1 MHVQRWGGEM
11 EMLKEMA
18 IFAQVVDSGGFSAA
32 ARQLSLT
39 TSAVSR
45 HVSRLETYMGGRLL
59 QRTTRS
65 VSLTELGEQ
74 VHVACVRM
82 LNTAREIHA
91 LAGSYSARPNG
102 VVRISAPVVLGQ
114 LWLAPLLPA
123 FLDRYP
129 EVDVRLSLV
138 DRNVDL
144 IEEGVDLAIRI
155 SADLA
160 PGLAARPLGP
170 MRYVLVASPSYLAAH
185 GVPASPQALL
195 EHRCNYLGY
204 ARFGAAWTMR
214 RAGAAKV
221 AAPTAA
227 SASATAKSKAKAI
240 ISADADADADAEAPE
255 TVSLRVPSRLTI
267 NNSAA
272 LMAVVEADGG
282 IGLVPDFTARAA
294 LEQGRVVPVLAD
306 WTFEEPYAGNVHAV
320 YMPGPHLALKVRV
333 LIDYLVA
340 EGALGT

>member
-1 MHVQRWGGEM
+1 M

-18 IFAQVVDSGGFSAA
+18 VFAQVVDSGGFSAA
-32 ARQLSLT
+32 ARHLGLT

-45 HVSRLETYMGGRLL
+45 HVSRLEAYIGGRLL

-74 VHVACVRM
+74 VHTACVRM
-82 LNTAREIHA
+82 VNTAREIQA

-144 IEEGVDLAIRI
+144 IEEGIDLAIRI
-155 SADLA
+155 AADLA

-170 MRYVLVASPSYLAAH
+170 MRYLLVASPQYLAAH
-185 GVPASPQALL
+185 GTPATPHELPG
-195 EHRCNYLGY
+195 HRCNYLGY

-214 RAGAAKV
+214 REG
-221 AAPTAA
+221 PGE
-227 SASATAKSKAKAI
+227 
-240 ISADADADADAEAPE
+240 AEI
-255 TVSLRVPSRLTI
+255 VSIRVPSRLTI

-272 LMAVVEADGG
+272 LMAVVEAGGG

-294 LEQGRVVPVLAD
+294 LSQGRAVRILAD
-306 WTFEEPYAGNVHAV
+306 WTFDEPYAGTVHAV
-320 YMPGPHLALKVRV
+320 YMPGPHLALKVRAM
-333 LIDYLVA
+333 IDYLVA
-340 EGALGT
+340 EGALGA

>member
-1 MHVQRWGGEM
+1 M

-32 ARQLSLT
+32 ARQLGLT

-45 HVSRLETYMGGRLL
+45 HVSRLETFMGGRLL

-123 FLDRYP
+123 FLERYP

-144 IEEGVDLAIRI
+144 IEEGIDLAIRI
-155 SADLA
+155 SSDLA
-160 PGLAARPLGP
+160 PGLAARRLGP
-170 MRYVLVASPSYLAAH
+170 MRYVLVASPRYLAEH
-185 GVPASPQALL
+185 GTPATPRELPA
-195 EHRCNYLGY
+195 HRCNYLGY

-214 RAGAAKV
+214 REGAAGV
-221 AAPTAA
+221 
-227 SASATAKSKAKAI
+227 
-240 ISADADADADAEAPE
+240 EL
-255 TVSLRVPSRLTI
+255 VSIRVPSRLTI

-272 LMAVVEADGG
+272 LMGVVEAGGG

-294 LEQGRVVPVLAD
+294 LAQGRAQPVLAD
-306 WTFEEPYAGNVHAV
+306 WTFDEPYAGTVHAV

>member
-1 MHVQRWGGEM
+1 M

-32 ARQLSLT
+32 ARHLGLT

-74 VHVACVRM
+74 VHAACVRM
-82 LNTAREIHA
+82 VNTAREIHA

-155 SADLA
+155 ATDLA

-170 MRYVLVASPSYLAAH
+170 MRYLLVASPHYLAAH
-185 GVPASPQALL
+185 GTPAAPHELPR
-195 EHRCNYLGY
+195 HRCNYLGY

-214 RAGAAKV
+214 REGAGG
-221 AAPTAA
+221 
-227 SASATAKSKAKAI
+227 
-240 ISADADADADAEAPE
+240 AEI
-255 TVSLRVPSRLTI
+255 VSIRVPSRLTI

-272 LMAVVEADGG
+272 LMAVVEAGGG
-282 IGLVPDFTARAA
+282 IGLVPDFTARTA
-294 LEQGRVVPVLAD
+294 LAQGRAVRILED
-306 WTFEEPYAGNVHAV
+306 WTFDEPYAGTVHAV
-320 YMPGPHLALKVRV
+320 YMPGPHLALKVRAM
-333 LIDYLVA
+333 IDYLVA
-340 EGALGT
+340 EGALGALGA

>member
-1 MHVQRWGGEM
+1 M

-32 ARQLSLT
+32 ARQLGLT

-45 HVSRLETYMGGRLL
+45 HVSRLETYIGGRLL

-74 VHVACVRM
+74 VHAACVRM
-82 LNTAREIHA
+82 VNTAREIHA

-144 IEEGVDLAIRI
+144 IEEGIDLAIRI

-170 MRYVLVASPSYLAAH
+170 MRYVLVASPQYLAAH
-185 GVPASPQALL
+185 GTPATPQELPA
-195 EHRCNYLGY
+195 HRCNYLGY

-214 RAGAAKV
+214 REGKDGADI
-221 AAPTAA
+221 A
-227 SASATAKSKAKAI
+227 SI
-240 ISADADADADAEAPE
+240 
-255 TVSLRVPSRLTI
+255 RVPSRLTI

-272 LMAVVEADGG
+272 LMAVVEAGGG

-294 LEQGRVVPVLAD
+294 LAQGRAVRILAD
-306 WTFEEPYAGNVHAV
+306 WTFDEPYAGTVHAV
-320 YMPGPHLALKVRV
+320 YMPGPHLALKVRAM
-333 LIDYLVA
+333 IDYLVA
-340 EGALGT
+340 EGALGA

>member
-1 MHVQRWGGEM
+1 MQVQRWGGEM
-11 EMLKEMA
+11 KMLKEMA

-45 HVSRLETYMGGRLL
+45 HVSRLEAYMGGRLL

-74 VHVACVRM
+74 VYVACVRM

-123 FLDRYP
+123 FLERYP

-144 IEEGVDLAIRI
+144 IEEGIDLAIRI

-170 MRYVLVASPSYLAAH
+170 MRYMLVASPRYLAAH
-185 GVPASPQALL
+185 GVPATPQALL
-195 EHRCNYLGY
+195 GHRCNYLGY

-214 RAGAAKV
+214 HVDA
-221 AAPTAA
+221 
-227 SASATAKSKAKAI
+227 ATATV
-240 ISADADADADAEAPE
+240 PE
-255 TVSLRVPSRLTI
+255 TVSIRVPSRLTI

-282 IGLVPDFTARAA
+282 IGLVPDFSARAA
-294 LEQGRVVPVLAD
+294 LAQGRVVQVLAD
-306 WTFEEPYAGNVHAV
+306 WTFDEPYAGNVHAV

>member
-1 MHVQRWGGEM
+1 M

-32 ARQLSLT
+32 ARQLGLS

-45 HVSRLETYMGGRLL
+45 HVSRLETYIGGRLL

-82 LNTAREIHA
+82 VNTAREIHA

-144 IEEGVDLAIRI
+144 IEEGIDLAIRI

-170 MRYVLVASPSYLAAH
+170 MRYVLVASPQYLAAH
-185 GVPASPQALL
+185 GTPAAPQELPG
-195 EHRCNYLGY
+195 HRCNYLGY

-214 RAGAAKV
+214 REGADG
-221 AAPTAA
+221 PEIA
-227 SASATAKSKAKAI
+227 SI
-240 ISADADADADAEAPE
+240 
-255 TVSLRVPSRLTI
+255 RVPSRLTI

-272 LMAVVEADGG
+272 LMAVVEAGGG

-294 LEQGRVVPVLAD
+294 LAQGRVVRILAD
-306 WTFEEPYAGNVHAV
+306 WTFDEPYAGTVHAV
-320 YMPGPHLALKVRV
+320 YMPGPHLALKVRAM
-333 LIDYLVA
+333 IDYLVA
-340 EGALGT
+340 EGKLGA

>member
-1 MHVQRWGGEM
+1 M

-45 HVSRLETYMGGRLL
+45 HVSRLEAYMGGRLL

-74 VHVACVRM
+74 VHTACVRM

-144 IEEGVDLAIRI
+144 IEEGIDLAIRI
-155 SADLA
+155 AADLA

-170 MRYVLVASPSYLAAH
+170 MRYLLVASPRYLAKH
-185 GVPASPQALL
+185 GVPATPQALL

-214 RAGAAKV
+214 RE
-221 AAPTAA
+221 
-227 SASATAKSKAKAI
+227 SALPAT
-240 ISADADADADAEAPE
+240 ETE
-255 TVSLRVPSRLTI
+255 TVSIRVPSRLTI

-294 LEQGRVVPVLAD
+294 LAQGRVAPVLAE
-306 WTFEEPYAGNVHAV
+306 WTFDEPYAGTVHAV

-340 EGALGT
+340 EGGLGK

>member
-1 MHVQRWGGEM
+1 M

-32 ARQLSLT
+32 ARHLSLT

-74 VHVACVRM
+74 VHTACVRM

-144 IEEGVDLAIRI
+144 IEEGIDLAIRI
-155 SADLA
+155 AADLA

-170 MRYVLVASPSYLAAH
+170 MRYVLVASPHYLAAH
-185 GVPASPQALL
+185 GVPATPQELPS
-195 EHRCNYLGY
+195 HRCNYLGY

-214 RAGAAKV
+214 REEISGAGGPEIV
-221 AAPTAA
+221 
-227 SASATAKSKAKAI
+227 S
-240 ISADADADADAEAPE
+240 IS
-255 TVSLRVPSRLTI
+255 VPSRLTI

-272 LMAVVEADGG
+272 LMGVVEAGGG

-294 LEQGRVVPVLAD
+294 LAQGRAQQVLAD
-306 WTFEEPYAGNVHAV
+306 WTFDEPYAGTVHAV

-340 EGALGT
+340 EGGLGT